1 VTILGQGDLSPRR
14 RQRRVGRYV
23 TVFLVLAMVAGGAY
37 AAYVGFIRGSS
48 TDVTANPAPSR
59 CARHASSPYAAPHT
73 LRVRIFNASL
83 QTGLAS
89 QVRSSL
95 RHRGFRV
102 TQIGNALKVGHYAA
116 EVRYSPDQTLGS
128 VTLAAQVTGAT
139 THEVGG
145 QHVLELDLG
154 LKYQQM
160 RSATAARTLA
170 HQVAASAAPTPSA
183 SPTPSCRRA
192 AR

>member
-1 VTILGQGDLSPRR
+1 
-14 RQRRVGRYV
+14 V
-23 TVFLVLAMVAGGAY
+23 TVFLVLAVLAGGAY

-48 TDVTANPAPSR
+48 THVAASPAPSR
-59 CARHASSPYAAPHT
+59 CRHPSSPYAAPHT

-102 TQIGNALKVGHYAA
+102 AQIGNALKVGHYAA
-116 EVRYSPDQTLGS
+116 EVRYSPDQKLGS

-139 THEVGG
+139 TQQVAG

-160 RSATAARTLA
+160 RSANAARPMA
-170 HQVAASAAPTPSA
+170 HHLAASAAPTPTA
-183 SPTPSCRRA
+183 SPTPSCLSA
-192 AR
+192 AP